1 MKYNRIFFLSFLIAA
16 FVACSSAP
24 EEVIVT
30 LRQAE
35 QCMEVYPDSALNLL
49 RKISCPDK
57 LSGQERADYVL
68 LLTQAR
74 DKNYM
79 DMSADSSITF
89 AIDYFKENGKP
100 RGL

>member
-35 QCMEVYPDSALNLL
+35 QCMEVYPVPPA
-49 RKISCPDK
+49 
-57 LSGQERADYVL
+57 ERFVL
-68 LLTQAR
+68 KA
-74 DKNYM
+74 
-79 DMSADSSITF
+79 
-89 AIDYFKENGKP
+89 
-100 RGL
+100 

>member
-57 LSGQERADYVL
+57 LSGQELDIL
-68 LLTQAR
+68 CT
-74 DKNYM
+74 
-79 DMSADSSITF
+79 
-89 AIDYFKENGKP
+89 
-100 RGL
+100 